1 MKDLLKA
8 ITILCKYAN
17 DDRNPTYCDH
27 DTLLVYAG
35 ITKDIVSEEDV
46 NELSE
51 LGFDWSE
58 DRDCFYSFRYGS
70 C

>member
-17 DDRNPTYCDH
+17 DDRNPTFCTH
-27 DTLLVYAG
+27 DKLLFHAG
-35 ITKDIVSEEDV
+35 ITKDMVSEADI
-46 NELSE
+46 NKLHD
-51 LGFDWSE
+51 LGINWSDSDE
-58 DRDCFYSFRYGS
+58 AFTSYRYGS